1 METHVSGPSRPRS
14 AESGELLSRTAEIA
28 AAWLESLDR
37 RPVGATATVGELRS
51 RLGGP
56 LPGGPA
62 DPLVVVE
69 DLARAAEPGLVAIP
83 SGRYFG
89 FVIGGGL
96 PAAVAADWLTSVWD
110 QCAGPYVCGPAAS
123 VAEEVAGAW
132 LGQLLRLP
140 EHASFAFVPGC
151 QTAHLTCLAAAR
163 HHVLLAA
170 GWDVE
175 EQGLNGSPP
184 LRVLVGAHRHA
195 SVDRALRFLGTG
207 RAGLTAVPADD
218 SGRMQASRLREE
230 LAAGEAPTIICAQAG
245 EVNTGAFDDLDAI
258 ADAATE
264 AGAWLHIDGAFGLW
278 AAASPTLRH
287 LVKGA
292 GRADS
297 WAFDTH
303 KWLNV
308 PYDLGLAFCAHPDS
322 HRAAMSVSAD
332 YLVLGGPGRPREP
345 MDWTPAFSRRARG
358 FAVYAALKS
367 LGRQGVADLVERT
380 CAHARAFA
388 AGLAG
393 LPGCELLTE
402 VVINQVLFR
411 FTDDQTTDRV
421 LRQVVQ
427 SGEAWLSGTTFG
439 GRRAIRLSVSNWQ
452 TTEGDVA
459 RALDAFRNAV
469 TRDPGLSCSGSCRD
483 GRPSNRRIPLL
494 RELPAAVKADGEP
507 SAKTPSQC
515 GPLAP

>member
-1 METHVSGPSRPRS
+1 MAATTGD
-14 AESGELLSRTAEIA
+14 LLGRTAQIA

-37 RPVGATATVGELRS
+37 RPAGESATVAELRS

-56 LPGGPA
+56 LPAGPA
-62 DPLVVVE
+62 DPLAVVE

-96 PAAVAADWLTSVWD
+96 PAAVAADWLTTVWD
-110 QCAGPYVCGPAAS
+110 QCAGPYVCGPAAC

-132 LGQLLRLP
+132 LGQLLGLP
-140 EHASFAFVPGC
+140 ERASFAFVPGC

-163 HHVLLAA
+163 HHVLRRA

-175 EQGLNGSPP
+175 ERGLTGSPP
-184 LRVLVGAHRHA
+184 IRVLVGAQRHA
-195 SVDRALRFLGTG
+195 SVDRALRFLGIG
-207 RAGLTAVPADD
+207 RDSLTVVPAD
-218 SGRMQASRLREE
+218 SSARMRVRRLREE
-230 LAAGEAPTIICAQAG
+230 LASGGGPAIVCAQAG

-258 ADAATE
+258 ASVAAQ

-278 AAASPTLRH
+278 AAASPALRH
-287 LVKGA
+287 LVRGA

-308 PYDLGLAFCAHPDS
+308 PYDSGLAFCAHPDA

-332 YLVLGGPGRPREP
+332 YLVLGGPGQPREP

-388 AGLAG
+388 AGLAR

-411 FTDDQTTDRV
+411 FGDDETTDRV
-421 LRQVVQ
+421 LRQVVE
-427 SGEAWLSGTTFG
+427 SGEAWLSGTVFG
-439 GRRAIRLSVSNWQ
+439 GRKAIRLSVSNWQ
-452 TTEGDVA
+452 TSEDDIA
-459 RALDAFRNAV
+459 RALAAFR
-469 TRDPGLSCSGSCRD
+469 
-483 GRPSNRRIPLL
+483 
-494 RELPAAVKADGEP
+494 AAA
-507 SAKTPSQC
+507 A
-515 GPLAP
+515 

>member
-1 METHVSGPSRPRS
+1 MAATTGD
-14 AESGELLSRTAEIA
+14 LLGRTAQIA

-37 RPVGATATVGELRS
+37 RPAGESATVAELRS

-56 LPGGPA
+56 LPAGPA
-62 DPLVVVE
+62 DPLAVVE

-96 PAAVAADWLTSVWD
+96 PAAVAADWLTTVWD
-110 QCAGPYVCGPAAS
+110 QCAGPYVCGPAAC

-132 LGQLLRLP
+132 LGQLLGLP
-140 EHASFAFVPGC
+140 ERASFAFVPGC

-163 HHVLLAA
+163 HHVLRRA

-175 EQGLNGSPP
+175 ERGLTGSPP
-184 LRVLVGAHRHA
+184 IRVLVGAQRHA
-195 SVDRALRFLGTG
+195 SVDRALRFLGIG
-207 RAGLTAVPADD
+207 RASLTVVPAD
-218 SGRMQASRLREE
+218 SSARMQVRRLREE
-230 LAAGEAPTIICAQAG
+230 LASGDGPAIVCAQAG

-258 ADAATE
+258 ASVAAQ

-278 AAASPTLRH
+278 AAASPALRH
-287 LVKGA
+287 LVRGA

-308 PYDLGLAFCAHPDS
+308 PYDSGLAFCAHPDA

-332 YLVLGGPGRPREP
+332 YLVLGGPGQPREP

-388 AGLAG
+388 AGLAR

-411 FTDDQTTDRV
+411 FGDDETTDRV
-421 LRQVVQ
+421 LRQVVE
-427 SGEAWLSGTTFG
+427 SGEAWLSGTVFG
-439 GRRAIRLSVSNWQ
+439 GRKAIRLSVSNWQ
-452 TTEGDVA
+452 TSEDDIA
-459 RALDAFRNAV
+459 RALAAFR
-469 TRDPGLSCSGSCRD
+469 
-483 GRPSNRRIPLL
+483 
-494 RELPAAVKADGEP
+494 AAA
-507 SAKTPSQC
+507 A
-515 GPLAP
+515 